1 MRTIE
6 LHGKET
12 TIDNLVSLI
21 KENLKETLQ
30 GSYSRYINITVGEEI
45 GDDYFESVFT
55 IRMSNHSAKSKNN
68 KNETISFIND
78 SCDQGYQGMYCDEY
92 MVSDLEN
99 MNTNET
105 NRNGWVSVAER
116 LEDFIDDLGLELY

>member
-12 TIDNLVSLI
+12 TLDNLVSLI
-21 KENLKETLQ
+21 KENLEETLQ
-30 GSYSRYINITVGEEI
+30 GSYSRYINITVGEGI

-68 KNETISFIND
+68 KNKTISFIND
-78 SCDQGYQGMYCDEY
+78 SCNQGYYGMYFDEY
-92 MVSDLEN
+92 IVSDLDN

-105 NRNGWVSVAER
+105 NHKGWVSVSDR
-116 LEDFIDDLGLELY
+116 LEDFINDLKLSI